1 MAEAAAW
8 MVLVRQQVEEAS
20 GRLAGARGRLAAAHG
35 LLDGADS
42 ATRALARDRAHRA
55 EGIVAEASCDL
66 AAAAS
71 LARAALLVALGGGAA
86 PGPAAAAAPPLS
98 VDDVP
103 DEGLRAV
110 LAQLKDAVD
119 RACSACDFACLSRAH
134 LVGALR
140 LLNHPLPLP
149 GGGDGVVTVKLL
161 KACKELA
168 NARRYAQGSG
178 QRVNAALA
186 ALML

>member
-1 MAEAAAW
+1 MDGACPAAGGGS
-8 MVLVRQQVEEAS
+8 VRPL
-20 GRLAGARGRLAAAHG
+20 GRRPRAPRRRARAPRRRGQRDAGAR
-35 LLDGADS
+35 
-42 ATRALARDRAHRA
+42 ARQGTPRD
-55 EGIVAEASCDL
+55 
-66 AAAAS
+66 
-71 LARAALLVALGGGAA
+71 RAALLVALGGGAA

-161 KACKELA
+161 EACKELA